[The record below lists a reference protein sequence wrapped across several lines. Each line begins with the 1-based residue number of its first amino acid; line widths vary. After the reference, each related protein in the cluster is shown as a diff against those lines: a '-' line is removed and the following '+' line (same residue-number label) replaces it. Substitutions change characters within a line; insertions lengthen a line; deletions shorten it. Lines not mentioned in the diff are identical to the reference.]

1 MRRTTVVCI
10 LLLTLL
16 AAATCTNRRTDQNS
30 YKDAVSKALEQAD
43 LKGVTVTEDRDKNTI
58 TLGGKLHSD
67 EAKAKADE
75 VAKSAAP
82 GRVIANEISVQP
94 VGDES
99 QARQV
104 TANLDDGI
112 EKDYKAALIAS
123 RLDKQH
129 IRFAAS
135 NGVLTLKGTV
145 KKSTQRQAAQAL
157 AGRIPNVKQVIN
169 EIQVRG

>member
-1 MRRTTVVCI
+1 MKRTITLSM
-10 LLLTLL
+10 LLLALL
-16 AAATCTNRRTDQNS
+16 AAAACTSHRTDKNS

-43 LKGVTVTEDRDKNTI
+43 LKDVTVTEDRDKNTI

-67 EAKAKADE
+67 EAKAKAGD
-75 VAKSAAP
+75 VARSTAP

-94 VGDES
+94 VGAETAS
-99 QARQV
+99 KQV

-123 RLDKQH
+123 HLDKQH

-135 NGVLTLKGTV
+135 NGVLTVKGTV
-145 KKSTQRQAAQAL
+145 KNAGQRKKAQTLAA
-157 AGRIPNVKQVIN
+157 GIPNVKQVIN
-169 EIQVRG
+169 EIEVRG

>member
-1 MRRTTVVCI
+1 
-10 LLLTLL
+10 
-16 AAATCTNRRTDQNS
+16 
-30 YKDAVSKALEQAD
+30 
-43 LKGVTVTEDRDKNTI
+43 
-58 TLGGKLHSD
+58 
-67 EAKAKADE
+67 

-99 QARQV
+99 QAKEV
-104 TANLDDGI
+104 TSNVDDGI
-112 EKDYKAALIAS
+112 EKDYKAALISS

-145 KKSTQRQAAQAL
+145 KSTRQRQEAEKL
-157 AGRIPNVKQVIN
+157 ASQIPNVKQVVNQID
-169 EIQVRG
+169 VRG